1 MSGRRSCGL
10 RQLVVVVVGGLGQA
24 ADLAVAQPVV
34 AEREDLPGDG
44 DLGDLA
50 AAAFGDPLVLGAQ
63 RSAAAGGVL
72 GGLAQRAGTSAKRSA

>member
-1 MSGRRSCGL
+1 V
-10 RQLVVVVVGGLGQA
+10 LVGEA

-34 AEREDLPGDG
+34 AEGEDLAGNR

-63 RSAAAGGVL
+63 RPAAGWDVL
-72 GGLAQRAGTSAKRSA
+72 RGFGERPAQDR